1 MSANDLK
8 RDCLIKRRD
17 AGKKRNKNI
26 LVSVVM
32 GATIKVFCA
41 TFICLFYIFFFHAL
55 AFFIKHPRFSTDKIF
70 YSFYSFYPAKRF
82 FNFFFFSSLAPSHY
96 PFLRNCYH
104 RPPNEDDV
112 CTNAWQ
118 QEEKKPLYTNKN
130 DKKDEK

>member
-1 MSANDLK
+1 
-8 RDCLIKRRD
+8 LIKRID

-41 TFICLFYIFFFHAL
+41 TIKVFCSTIKVFCSTIICLFLYLFFHAL
-55 AFFIKHPRFSTDKIF
+55 AFFIKHPRFQTDKIF

-96 PFLRNCYH
+96 PFL
-104 RPPNEDDV
+104 
-112 CTNAWQ
+112 
-118 QEEKKPLYTNKN
+118 
-130 DKKDEK
+130 